1 MTSSRWHRLGTRMEA
16 RVTDQASFILRRR
29 EWRNSSLILDI
40 FTRDHGC
47 IRALARG
54 ARRSAAKTPYQPFVM
69 LNINW
74 SGRQE
79 LKTLTGIEG
88 QVLPIDEHN
97 YLSLLYVNELI
108 AAMLPPG
115 EANPDVFAAYLSL
128 LQHAV
133 VRLDE
138 SQLRIFELD
147 MMRSLGYFPDMSA
160 DAHSG
165 EPILEHGYY
174 QFVINSGFV
183 SCAADSRDS
192 VSGSVVI
199 DWFEGNYER
208 DSVRRLA
215 KSVLRS
221 TIDFNLH
228 GKTLKSRD
236 VYSEMMR
243 RK

>member
-1 MTSSRWHRLGTRMEA
+1 MEP

-29 EWRNSSLILDI
+29 DWRNSSLILDI
-40 FTRDHGC
+40 FTRDYGC
-47 IRALARG
+47 IRVLARG
-54 ARRSAAKTPYQPFVM
+54 ARRSSSQTPYQPFVM
-69 LNINW
+69 LSINW

-88 QVLPIDEHN
+88 QVLPVAEEN
-97 YLSLLYVNELI
+97 YLALLYVNELI
-108 AAMLPPG
+108 GAMLPPG
-115 EANPDVFAAYLSL
+115 EANEEVFSAYLTL

-133 VRLDE
+133 VKLDE
-138 SQLRIFELD
+138 SSLRRFELE
-147 MMRSLGYFPDMSA
+147 MMRILGYFPDVSV
-160 DAHSG
+160 DAVSG
-165 EPILEHGYY
+165 QAIDASLYY

-183 SCAADSRDS
+183 ACSAGARDS

-199 DWFEGNYER
+199 DWCRGDYAGE
-208 DSVRRLA
+208 SVLRLA

-236 VYSEMMR
+236 VFSEMMR

>member
-1 MTSSRWHRLGTRMEA
+1 MTSSRLPRLVIQMEP
-16 RVTDQASFILRRR
+16 RVTDQACFILRRR
-29 EWRNSSLILDI
+29 EWRNSSLLLDI

-54 ARRSAAKTPYQPFVM
+54 ARRASVKTPYQPFVM
-69 LNINW
+69 LSINW

-79 LKTLTGIEG
+79 LKMLTGIEG
-88 QVLPIDEHN
+88 QVLPVAEEN
-97 YLSLLYVNELI
+97 YLVLLYVNELI
-108 AAMLPPG
+108 GAMLPPA
-115 EANPDVFAAYLSL
+115 EANPDLFAAYLSL
-128 LQHAV
+128 LQQAV

-138 SQLRIFELD
+138 SSLRIFELE
-147 MMRSLGYFPDMSA
+147 MMRILGYFPDLST
-160 DAHSG
+160 DAHSDQ
-165 EPILEHGYY
+165 PIRADRYY

-183 SCAADSRDS
+183 SCAEDARDS
-192 VSGSVVI
+192 VSGRAVI
-199 DWFEGNYER
+199 DWCNGDYRGE
-208 DSVRRLA
+208 SVLRLA

-236 VYSEMMR
+236 VFSEMMR

>member
-1 MTSSRWHRLGTRMEA
+1 MEP
-16 RVTDQASFILRRR
+16 RVSDQASFILRRR

-40 FTRDHGC
+40 FTRDYGC

-54 ARRSAAKTPYQPFVM
+54 ARRGSSQTPYQPFVM
-69 LNINW
+69 LSVNW

-88 QVLPIDEHN
+88 QVLPVAEEN

-108 AAMLPPG
+108 GAMLPPG
-115 EANPDVFAAYLSL
+115 EANAGVFSAYFSL
-128 LQHAV
+128 LKHAV
-133 VRLDE
+133 LKLDE
-138 SQLRIFELD
+138 SRLRIFELEL
-147 MMRSLGYFPDMSA
+147 MRLLGYFPDVSA
-160 DAHSG
+160 DAVSG
-165 EPILEHGYY
+165 QAIDENLDY

-183 SCAADSRDS
+183 ACTADARDS
-192 VSGSVVI
+192 VSGRVII
-199 DWFEGNYER
+199 DWHRGDYAGK
-208 DSVRRLA
+208 SVLRLA

-228 GKTLKSRD
+228 GKTLKSRN

>member
-1 MTSSRWHRLGTRMEA
+1 MET

-40 FTRDHGC
+40 FTREHGC
-47 IRALARG
+47 VRVLAKG
-54 ARRSAAKTPYQPFVM
+54 ARRKSAQAPYQPFVM
-69 LNINW
+69 LSINW

-88 QVLPIDEHN
+88 QVLPIAEAN
-97 YLSLLYVNELI
+97 YLALLYANELI

-133 VRLDE
+133 VKLDE
-138 SQLRIFELD
+138 SRLRIFELET
-147 MMRSLGYFPDMSA
+147 MRCLGYFPELHT
-160 DAHSG
+160 DAVSG
-165 EPILEHGYY
+165 QPIQLDLRY
-174 QFVINSGFV
+174 QFIVNSGFV
-183 SCAADSRDS
+183 SCAEDARDS
-192 VSGSVVI
+192 VSGHTVVDWCRGDYQQESVL
-199 DWFEGNYER
+199 
-208 DSVRRLA
+208 RLA

-221 TIDFNLH
+221 TIDFNLQ
-228 GKTLKSRD
+228 GKTLKSRE
-236 VYSEMMR
+236 VYAQMMR